1 MIELRKVSK
10 IYKVAKEDFYAL
22 RDVDLRVE
30 KGEFLSV
37 CGTSGSGKTTLLNII
52 GFLDNMSGGTY
63 TFNGRDVSGLKDGAR
78 AAIRNKEIGF
88 VLQDFALI
96 DSQTVVYNVMLPLLF
111 SKVPY
116 GQIREKAMKALQSV
130 GLADQAKKKANQ
142 LSGGQRQRVA
152 IAREIVNDPS
162 VLLADEPTGQLDSK
176 TSAGVMELIRSLN
189 DGGLTVIVVT
199 HDPNVAAVA
208 KRHLTILDGQIVDD
222 KSDVA
227 QISKV

>member
-63 TFNGRDVSGLKDGAR
+63 TFNGRAVSGLKDGAR